1 MRTKVC
7 FPFLRCYAC
16 PFISFV
22 IPLLFLFVSHNF
34 SFSVSCFCLLGAK
47 GHISVGHFLKVYY
60 LQPWISQH
68 AIDDI
73 RYEERISGKEVKLGR
88 LTEELS
94 GIVYKIQENQNKKR
108 ILVQQVK
115 NSEDQI
121 MMLKDP
127 PAGGV
132 EESTFAKEKREK
144 SLQQAYEVRKK
155 AFFLFSNLSFFVLSL
170 CLLVSCCYLFF
181 RLCFRLSVSSARLMI
196 P

>member
-1 MRTKVC
+1 
-7 FPFLRCYAC
+7 
-16 PFISFV
+16 
-22 IPLLFLFVSHNF
+22 
-34 SFSVSCFCLLGAK
+34 
-47 GHISVGHFLKVYY
+47 LKVYY

-94 GIVYKIQENQNKKR
+94 GIIYKIQENQNKKR

-115 NSEDQI
+115 NYEDQI

-127 PAGGV
+127 PAGV

-144 SLQQAYEVRKK
+144 SLQKAYEVSAV
-155 AFFLFSNLSFFVLSL
+155 AFHFSYLLICFNCFSLFAWLFSFSFYSFCLGS
-170 CLLVSCCYLFF
+170 CFFPLLV
-181 RLCFRLSVSSARLMI
+181 V
-196 P
+196 

>member
-1 MRTKVC
+1 
-7 FPFLRCYAC
+7 
-16 PFISFV
+16 
-22 IPLLFLFVSHNF
+22 LFLTLRFF
-34 SFSVSCFCLLGAK
+34 YFCWLI

-121 MMLKDP
+121 MLLKDP
-127 PAGGV
+127 PAGV

-155 AFFLFSNLSFFVLSL
+155 PFSCFLLIFLCSITFHARVMLLFILLSLVFLYLFSPLGS
-170 CLLVSCCYLFF
+170 
-181 RLCFRLSVSSARLMI
+181 
-196 P
+196 